1 MKRSEERE
9 EERSALTSHSSP
21 LTSLSAG
28 RWVLMRG
35 QQYAAGTQVM
45 TADAPMTVALRPM
58 GEYALS
64 TSLVRS
70 YWLPLVPVLR

>member
-1 MKRSEERE
+1 
-9 EERSALTSHSSP
+9 
-21 LTSLSAG
+21 
-28 RWVLMRG
+28 VLVRG
-35 QQYAAGTQVM
+35 QVYEPTTQV
-45 TADAPMTVALRPM
+45 MTVALRPM